1 MKRPALTTLL
11 LGGLLVVSAGCAREP
26 SETTADVWQQ
36 VPGETVVS
44 VCYSAAVS
52 TRAQI
57 ESYAQ
62 GLCPAAKPLVELID
76 HDNFLNNCP
85 LSKRN
90 RATFLCKA
98 Q

>member
-1 MKRPALTTLL
+1 MKRRAFTMLLFGSVLL
-11 LGGLLVVSAGCAREP
+11 LTACARDP
-26 SETTADVWQQ
+26 SETTSDDWQL
-36 VPGETVVS
+36 VPGEPVVS

-52 TRAQI
+52 TRPQI

-62 GLCPAAKPLVELID
+62 GLCPAEKPFVELID

>member
-1 MKRPALTTLL
+1 MNRLLKTALAVGGVLL
-11 LGGLLVVSAGCAREP
+11 LAACAREP
-26 SETTADVWQQ
+26 SETGPDVWQE
-36 VPGETVVS
+36 VSGEPVVS

-52 TRAQI
+52 TREQI
-57 ESYAQ
+57 EAYAQ
-62 GLCPAAKPLVELID
+62 SLCPIAKPAVELID

>member
-1 MKRPALTTLL
+1 MTGVQMHAEERISEAALNDLVERRTGHPA
-11 LGGLLVVSAGCAREP
+11 
-26 SETTADVWQQ
+26 
-36 VPGETVVS
+36 GEDVVS
-44 VCYSAAVS
+44 VCYSASVS
-52 TRAQI
+52 TKVQV

-62 GLCPAAKPLVELID
+62 SLCPISKPVVNLID

-90 RATFLCKA
+90 RATFICKA